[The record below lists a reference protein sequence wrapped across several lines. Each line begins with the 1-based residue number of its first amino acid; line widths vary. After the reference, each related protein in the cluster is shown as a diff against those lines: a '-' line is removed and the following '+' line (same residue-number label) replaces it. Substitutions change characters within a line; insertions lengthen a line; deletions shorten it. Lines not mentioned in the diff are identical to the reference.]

1 MKFFE
6 NIISFL
12 RVGAIEFKFN
22 VFLGGSIYVE
32 CLNVN
37 TTVSCLN
44 IPSQQGYN
52 LWSIIFSAFCSQ
64 YYLTCFPATFQIEFN
79 TQMFTFSTTVTQCQT
94 VTPELKSYVI
104 QANLFSFL
112 LCKFERMTLSLEDN
126 ENLMKILQ
134 KEFIYIVSKTQV
146 AFYEYELFYLPLP

>member
-44 IPSQQGYN
+44 IPS
-52 LWSIIFSAFCSQ
+52 
-64 YYLTCFPATFQIEFN
+64 
-79 TQMFTFSTTVTQCQT
+79 
-94 VTPELKSYVI
+94 
-104 QANLFSFL
+104 
-112 LCKFERMTLSLEDN
+112 
-126 ENLMKILQ
+126 
-134 KEFIYIVSKTQV
+134 
-146 AFYEYELFYLPLP
+146 